1 MYWLIDSFQ
10 MATNLRQ
17 SSCPQALSRQSLWR
31 DSCSRRRRWQEK
43 QGKPLSGGQWRWL
56 CSSGRK
62 VGSALL
68 GDNSDW
74 QVVWNILALVGRKW
88 EGGRKTIHLTLV
100 GSRMCFLK
108 RDWGRSRAE
117 RSRWIVQGT
126 QMSSRVAEVGRLS
139 ASAKNAF
146 NSFVGFY
153 IMHMLSMD
161 LLNIWKKD
169 EKCIWNII
177 NLLNDTSEIF
187 SNCNAIYMQK
197 HLHDCKRICSIKG

>member
-1 MYWLIDSFQ
+1 

-17 SSCPQALSRQSLWR
+17 FSCPQALSRQSLWR

-43 QGKPLSGGQWRWL
+43 RGKPLSGGQWRWL

-74 QVVWNILALVGRKW
+74 QVVCNILALVGRKW
-88 EGGRKTIHLTLV
+88 EGGRKTVLLTLV

-117 RSRWIVQGT
+117 RSRWIVHTLPFRCT
-126 QMSSRVAEVGRLS
+126 QVKKKVHCQIQSHYFFFPISENIDVEILQRGNFEKKLFLCFAMGLFSPSH
-139 ASAKNAF
+139 AF
-146 NSFVGFY
+146 SGGF
-153 IMHMLSMD
+153 
-161 LLNIWKKD
+161 
-169 EKCIWNII
+169 
-177 NLLNDTSEIF
+177 
-187 SNCNAIYMQK
+187 
-197 HLHDCKRICSIKG
+197 

>member
-1 MYWLIDSFQ
+1 

-43 QGKPLSGGQWRWL
+43 RGKPLSGGRWMRL

-74 QVVWNILALVGRKW
+74 QVVCNILALVGRKW
-88 EGGRKTIHLTLV
+88 EGGRKTVLLTLV

-108 RDWGRSRAE
+108 RDWGRSKAE
-117 RSRWIVQGT
+117 RSRWIVHTLPFRCT
-126 QMSSRVAEVGRLS
+126 QVKKKVHCQIQSHYFFSDFRRRWCWNLTAGEFWE
-139 ASAKNAF
+139 KIIFAF
-146 NSFVGFY
+146 CNGVIFTRPGGF
-153 IMHMLSMD
+153 
-161 LLNIWKKD
+161 
-169 EKCIWNII
+169 
-177 NLLNDTSEIF
+177 
-187 SNCNAIYMQK
+187 
-197 HLHDCKRICSIKG
+197 

>member
-1 MYWLIDSFQ
+1 MNDRTNLFNIKCLILYWLIDSFQ

-108 RDWGRSRAE
+108 RDWGRCASVHWFYSKFLAWPLCSSLLWQSRG
-117 RSRWIVQGT
+117 V
-126 QMSSRVAEVGRLS
+126 
-139 ASAKNAF
+139 
-146 NSFVGFY
+146 
-153 IMHMLSMD
+153 MLREI
-161 LLNIWKKD
+161 LNK
-169 EKCIWNII
+169 I
-177 NLLNDTSEIF
+177 NLWKLFIVYFCPSWNW
-187 SNCNAIYMQK
+187 
-197 HLHDCKRICSIKG
+197 RIWRNMKLLKEKPIC